1 MEIDVHEYG
10 APDEENGTVFCA
22 CVDEVP
28 CAEKTGSKQPCPA
41 GRLCPEGQ
49 RECGWQGRG
58 LVILSASMAAV
69 TIFAA
74 GCSVRCRHE
83 LEMERLRLQMQLSS
97 AEQAV
102 QEAQRRAD
110 EAFSALIAAAQCSE
124 MERD

>member
-1 MEIDVHEYG
+1 
-10 APDEENGTVFCA
+10 
-22 CVDEVP
+22 
-28 CAEKTGSKQPCPA
+28 
-41 GRLCPEGQ
+41 
-49 RECGWQGRG
+49 
-58 LVILSASMAAV
+58 LSASMAAV